1 MEKSALRHGI
11 FMAPFHPV
19 EEDPT
24 LCLQRD
30 LQLIQHLDDLGYHE
44 AWIGEHH
51 SAGYEIIASPELFMA
66 AAVERTKRIKLG
78 SGVISLPYHKPLM
91 VANRMIQL
99 DHQSMGRVMFGVGPG
114 LLPFDAAMLGIPD
127 MQRRDMMTE
136 SLEAI
141 LALLRGETVTRKT
154 SWFNLVQ
161 AKCQLLPYTRPHPE
175 IAVASSMT
183 PSGGLAAGKHNLG
196 MLCVA
201 ATQTEGYDVLD
212 TNWKIANE
220 LAMQTRGVEMDRARL
235 RLVGPVHIAE
245 TREKARANV
254 EFGLAQWRG
263 YFEKINFLAA
273 PIDPDVHP
281 ADAMVATGQ
290 AVIGTPDD
298 AIAQIERVWN
308 KTGGFGAFLQLAHNW
323 ADFDQTKKSYEMY
336 ARYVVPHFRQANLQR
351 AASLDHAKENSVEL
365 MGRAVEAATAMVDR
379 HARQTAEKKQAFG
392 TGK

>member
-1 MEKSALRHGI
+1 MEKWQLRHGI

-19 EEDPT
+19 DEDPT

-30 LQLIQHLDDLGYHE
+30 LQLIQHLDALGYHE

-66 AAVERTKRIKLG
+66 AAVERTKHIKLG
-78 SGVISLPYHKPLM
+78 SGVISLPYHNPLM

-136 SLEAI
+136 ALEVI

-154 SWFNLVQ
+154 SWFNLVE
-161 AKCQLLPYTRPHPE
+161 AKCQLRPYTRPYPE

-183 PSGGLAAGKHNLG
+183 PGGGLAAGKHDLG

-201 ATQTEGYDVLD
+201 ATQTEGYNVLD
-212 TNWKIANE
+212 TNWQIAND
-220 LAMQTRGVEMDRARL
+220 LARQQRGVAMDRARL
-235 RLVGPVHIAE
+235 RLVGPMHIAA
-245 TREKARANV
+245 TKEKARANV
-254 EFGLAQWRG
+254 EFGLASWRS
-263 YFEKINFLAA
+263 YFDKINFLAA
-273 PIDPDVHP
+273 PINPDVHP
-281 ADAMVATGQ
+281 ADAMVETGQ
-290 AVIGTPDD
+290 AIIGTPDD
-298 AIAQIERVWN
+298 AIQQIERVWN
-308 KTGGFGAFLQLAHNW
+308 KIGGFGAFLQLAHNW
-323 ADFDQTKKSYEMY
+323 ADFDATKKSYEMY
-336 ARYVVPHFRQANLQR
+336 ARYVVPHFREANRER
-351 AASLDHAKENSVEL
+351 AASLQHAKENSVEL

-379 HARQTAEKKQAFG
+379 HARDTEAKQRAASQ
-392 TGK
+392 